1 MKKKIIVTILM
12 FVYFGI
18 LNVNASEHLVIAS
31 FESDIGAAMIKII
44 EMLRF
49 FYDLLIIL
57 IPMVL
62 IVLGALDILKATA
75 SQDEKAMSA
84 AKSSLG
90 RRFIWATVA
99 LVSMIIF
106 RLIFSLFD
114 GGSAYLSFWN

>member
-1 MKKKIIVTILM
+1 MRKKLLIVVSVFILGM
-12 FVYFGI
+12 
-18 LNVNASEHLVIAS
+18 LNVNASEQYITAG
-31 FESDIGAAMIKII
+31 FGEDIGNAMGTVIR
-44 EMLRF
+44 MLRF
-49 FYDLLIIL
+49 FYDILVIL

-62 IVLGALDILKATA
+62 IVMGSLDLLKATA

-106 RLIFSLFD
+106 RLFFSLFD
-114 GGSAYLSFWN
+114 GGSAFLSYWN